1 MTNAT
6 WKGGAKFAS
15 TAICRNTLSTYR
27 SRARDITDLA
37 ISANLQFEVEGR
49 KPKTNGTATLIQHSI
64 SSTAEIEM
72 VYLSFE
78 RFQSW
83 IAEIFDRKKRKMKTM
98 NASQRPPLLS
108 SYSRCDLKE
117 NIITFFLSTCEK
129 YYILWASLKLCH
141 LRLEHLSII
150 FSM

>member
-1 MTNAT
+1 MTSAT
-6 WKGGAKFAS
+6 WKEGAKFAS
-15 TAICRNTLSTYR
+15 TAICRNTLSTYC
-27 SRARDITDLA
+27 SLRDITDLA

-83 IAEIFDRKKRKMKTM
+83 DLRHREEKNENDECLSETPSALLLFKVWLEGKYYLLFVNIWERLHRVSFLEII
-98 NASQRPPLLS
+98 SLEIRPPFLDKLS
-108 SYSRCDLKE
+108 
-117 NIITFFLSTCEK
+117 
-129 YYILWASLKLCH
+129 
-141 LRLEHLSII
+141 
-150 FSM
+150 